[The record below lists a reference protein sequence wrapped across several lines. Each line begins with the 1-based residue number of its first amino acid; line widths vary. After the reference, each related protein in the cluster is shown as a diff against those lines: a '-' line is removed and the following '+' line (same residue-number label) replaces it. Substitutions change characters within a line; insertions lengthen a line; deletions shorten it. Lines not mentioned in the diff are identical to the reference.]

1 MRATG
6 SATCNWILYSR
17 SKKGY
22 YILAD
27 SDHQVSG
34 EGGGAVS
41 LNRALRIRVAGLQD
55 NFSWSNGPQSYLKS
69 KEGPLASPEPLSGP
83 ISANAIKPFT

>member
-1 MRATG
+1 MG

-22 YILAD
+22 YTLAD

-34 EGGGAVS
+34 EGGGGRCLA
-41 LNRALRIRVAGLQD
+41 QT
-55 NFSWSNGPQSYLKS
+55 GPKNKGSRS
-69 KEGPLASPEPLSGP
+69 RG
-83 ISANAIKPFT
+83 

>member
-1 MRATG
+1 MG

-22 YILAD
+22 YTLAD

-34 EGGGAVS
+34 EGGGGGAVW
-41 LNRALRIRVAGLQD
+41 LKRALRIRVAGLED
-55 NFSWSNGPQSYLKS
+55 NFSWSNGPQSYLKC

-83 ISANAIKPFT
+83 RSANAIKPFT